1 MAEIKPEGSGHKT
14 IKLTPGGTTPENEG
28 VGTSTVKVGRAA
40 QKPQTPAEDLEK
52 TQAIPLKKLKPLAA
66 KPVDSPFGKKLKLG
80 GTTATKGIPL
90 SGISSVP
97 KTAVDDGDLTATV
110 RLNRPAPKTMSTQ
123 STPISTKSVPLTVGA
138 RSSVASPLGAQ
149 PPVADAAPSL
159 KSAAA
164 SPKVGTATTGIKVGT
179 ATTSIH
185 LGAKPAQ
192 KIGHGAGTST
202 STTGIK
208 IGTATTSIHL
218 GAKPTPGAATIK
230 LVPPQPAEEDAA
242 ESAQTV
248 KIGGVAMPG
257 ASTVKLKSPVVPAAP
272 AEAPEVDKVDELVP
286 APAAEEAAVE
296 EEPASVLPADEEPV
310 AEESAPLE
318 DSSEDI
324 AEDASGK
331 SEFKLPDYNVAGTPA
346 PKAHWLFTVT
356 SFVALICLIVWVLL
370 AAVQFL
376 NHWQGM
382 DIQLPGLTFLSAG
395 K

>member
-14 IKLTPGGTTPENEG
+14 IKLTPVGTTPENEG
-28 VGTSTVKVGRAA
+28 VGTSTVKVSRAA
-40 QKPQTPAEDLEK
+40 QKPQAPAEDLEK

-80 GTTATKGIPL
+80 GTTQALSPKKEETATKGIPL

-97 KTAVDDGDLTATV
+97 KAAVDDGDLTATV

-185 LGAKPAQ
+185 LGAKP
-192 KIGHGAGTST
+192 
-202 STTGIK
+202 
-208 IGTATTSIHL
+208 
-218 GAKPTPGAATIK
+218 TPGAATIK
-230 LVPPQPAEEDAA
+230 LVPPQPAEEDAV

-286 APAAEEAAVE
+286 APAAEESAVE